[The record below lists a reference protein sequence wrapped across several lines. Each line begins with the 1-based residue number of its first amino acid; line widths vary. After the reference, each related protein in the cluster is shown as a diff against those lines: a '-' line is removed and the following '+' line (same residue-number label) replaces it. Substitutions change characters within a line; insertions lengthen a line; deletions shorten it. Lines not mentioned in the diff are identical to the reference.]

1 MSVKKEISQFKY
13 LNFTKKVR
21 ILNILVYALVFFFAN
36 IYQHFTLTL
45 LFFYLHLF
53 VITLFLI
60 LELRYIVITKRN
72 FSEHVFTNWLVFF
85 GFLIIIFDVVKVFFR
100 K

>member
-36 IYQHFTLTL
+36 IYQHFALIL

-60 LELRYIVITKRN
+60 LELRYIVVTKRK
-72 FSEHVFTNWLVFF
+72 FLEHIFTNWLVFF
-85 GFLIIIFDVVKVFFR
+85 GFLIIIFDVVKVFLP